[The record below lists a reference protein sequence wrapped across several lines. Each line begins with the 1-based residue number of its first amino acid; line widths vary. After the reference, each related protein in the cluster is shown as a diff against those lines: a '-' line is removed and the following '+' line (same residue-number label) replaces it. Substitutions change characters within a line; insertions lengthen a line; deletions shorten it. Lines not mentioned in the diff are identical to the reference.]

1 MVEDEQSTLWLS
13 WRDDQFIAQVGF
25 LSTMNALAYFSKSP
39 FFQGIPDQQSMLSS
53 HKTKR
58 LYVYFLIQ
66 LASVSCLRGVGP
78 DVVYT
83 SVG

>member
-1 MVEDEQSTLWLS
+1 MEERSGLEDEQNTLWLS

-39 FFQGIPDQQSMLSS
+39 FFDGIPDQQSMLTS

-58 LYVYFLIQ
+58 LYVFSSKESWTFGYL
-66 LASVSCLRGVGP
+66 
-78 DVVYT
+78 VV
-83 SVG
+83 